1 VSTLSRIIAAAD
13 ADPEGYETATTPLY
27 NRLLKAVGK
36 VEIRP
41 IRPILTPHLSDLHI
55 GRGWRQLADVLLIA
69 PPRTGKS
76 AIRNEL
82 IVLRSKERP
91 ASPNVHFDPQWYN
104 KYID

>member
-13 ADPEGYETATTPLY
+13 ADPEGYESATTPLY
-27 NRLLKAVGK
+27 NRLLKALGK
-36 VEIRP
+36 VEIRS
-41 IRPILTPHLSDLHI
+41 ILTPQLSDQHI

>member
-1 VSTLSRIIAAAD
+1 MSSLSRIVAAAD
-13 ADPEGYETATTPLY
+13 ADPEGYESATTPLY

-41 IRPILTPHLSDLHI
+41 ILTPRLSDQHI